1 MAVAFIISQAMSLYI
16 YLSVVCNVCIY
27 YKLDLLGMLSWPG
40 CDSFFKSVYCKKDSK
55 VYFHIF
61 SQHSLIIIDSKSV
74 LIVKTASK
82 KITAKKRKAYRYLA
96 FLHQM
101 TKNSLNSQS
110 YNFPYA
116 KY

>member
-40 CDSFFKSVYCKKDSK
+40 CDFFLNQYTVKKTQKSI
-55 VYFHIF
+55 FIFF

-110 YNFPYA
+110 CNFPYA